1 VAHLSPSP
9 NRRSTSRVRVG
20 LALLV
25 VSSFVLAACGEGSS
39 NQVASNGKEDR
50 IAPSAGKDAAKTAP
64 PRATVP
70 AEGITLRDTGL
81 AVATAADGLNQ
92 PTSVAFA
99 GSRMLVTE
107 KATGKVRLIDK
118 PGTATDVLDLAVNS
132 FDERGLLGITVHP
145 DFPDKPFVYL
155 HWTWRGAG
163 DGPDQLLGADSDQAG
178 DVPALGNRVDRFRW
192 SANKLTF
199 DRNIVQFPSN
209 TLNTDTSGRVRGNHD
224 SGPLAFGPDN
234 KLYVQL
240 GDQNMRNQLQN
251 IAAGPPPDN
260 AHFTG
265 VILRLNDDGS
275 VPSDNPFRAL
285 GASTAGE
292 AGKNVQKVYAYGVRN
307 SFGLAFEPGSG
318 ALWQTENGDD
328 ASDEIN
334 VFRAGSN
341 SGWIQLQ
348 GAPKAFEEWK
358 RLELESKDGFDNPTY
373 PPSNLAADAAAAQ
386 KAMVSL
392 KGSHYSPPVLTYVY
406 PPALTAI
413 GFVPGDE
420 LGARSKHT
428 AWVGTVLTNALLR
441 YPLAPNGKALALKG
455 GLADGIDNN
464 TKKGDLGESDPYVVG
479 TGFGII
485 TDIDQGPDGAV
496 YVSSI
501 DGGKVYRLAKASGT
515 GGTKAAGGAK
525 ASTTVPAAKVTVAI
539 KDDLFEP
546 AKVEV
551 AKGEA
556 VMWKWEG
563 SNPHNVDGPGFKS
576 KIQTSGTFT
585 KVFDKPGTFDY
596 RCDVHPTM
604 KASVTVTG

>member
-1 VAHLSPSP
+1 
-9 NRRSTSRVRVG
+9 
-20 LALLV
+20 
-25 VSSFVLAACGEGSS
+25 
-39 NQVASNGKEDR
+39 
-50 IAPSAGKDAAKTAP
+50 
-64 PRATVP
+64 
-70 AEGITLRDTGL
+70 
-81 AVATAADGLNQ
+81 
-92 PTSVAFA
+92 
-99 GSRMLVTE
+99 
-107 KATGKVRLIDK
+107 
-118 PGTATDVLDLAVNS
+118 
-132 FDERGLLGITVHP
+132 
-145 DFPDKPFVYL
+145 
-155 HWTWRGAG
+155 
-163 DGPDQLLGADSDQAG
+163 
-178 DVPALGNRVDRFRW
+178 
-192 SANKLTF
+192 
-199 DRNIVQFPSN
+199 
-209 TLNTDTSGRVRGNHD
+209 
-224 SGPLAFGPDN
+224 
-234 KLYVQL
+234 
-240 GDQNMRNQLQN
+240 
-251 IAAGPPPDN
+251 
-260 AHFTG
+260 
-265 VILRLNDDGS
+265 
-275 VPSDNPFRAL
+275 
-285 GASTAGE
+285 
-292 AGKNVQKVYAYGVRN
+292 
-307 SFGLAFEPGSG
+307 
-318 ALWQTENGDD
+318 
-328 ASDEIN
+328 
-334 VFRAGSN
+334 
-341 SGWIQLQ
+341 
-348 GAPKAFEEWK
+348 
-358 RLELESKDGFDNPTY
+358 
-373 PPSNLAADAAAAQ
+373 
-386 KAMVSL
+386 MVSL

-441 YPLAPNGKALALKG
+441 YPLAANGKALALKG

-464 TKKGDLGESDPYVVG
+464 TKKGDLGESDSYVVG

-576 KIQTSGTFT
+576 KIQTSGTFS